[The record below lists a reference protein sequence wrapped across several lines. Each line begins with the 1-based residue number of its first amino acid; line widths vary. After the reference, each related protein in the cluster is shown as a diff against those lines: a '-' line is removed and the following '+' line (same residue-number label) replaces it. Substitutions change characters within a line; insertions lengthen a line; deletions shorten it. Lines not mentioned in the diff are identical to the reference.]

1 MTVSAPPEPML
12 PPRRRP
18 WGILVLVAVVLV
30 VIGYLAFSSVGSAL
44 VYYRTPTELLARGE
58 AAVGETVRL
67 GGLVEAGSVSGPA
80 TDLTFVVTDGESRIE
95 VHSTVAPTRSFREG
109 SGAVVEGSLRDDGV
123 FEATQVIVKHDENY
137 EVPASGTQPSDHSF
151 DPGRSSDR
159 ARGPRCVEGISHGQ
173 PAAALNSAMPRGVAQ
188 CEPVGRVVFAAGD
201 SAQIAGIAPEAGGST
216 LR

>member
-18 WGILVLVAVVLV
+18 WGIFVLVAVVLL
-30 VIGYLAFSSVGSAL
+30 VIGYLAFSSVGNAL
-44 VYYRTPTELLARGE
+44 VYYLTPTELLARGE

-80 TDLTFVVTDGESRIE
+80 TDLVFVVTDGESRIE

-109 SGAVVEGSLRDDGV
+109 SGAVVEGVLGNDGV

-137 EVPASGTQPSDHSF
+137 EVPASGDVPSDHVF
-151 DPGRSSDR
+151 EPG
-159 ARGPRCVEGISHGQ
+159 E
-173 PAAALNSAMPRGVAQ
+173 
-188 CEPVGRVVFAAGD
+188 E
-201 SAQIAGIAPEAGGST
+201 
-216 LR
+216 